1 LVITMMPDTFFTLV
15 LRRIARR
22 HAVPWLLRGLAAGA
36 VAAALVLL
44 IARVVPLAIAQSAVA
59 WWALGTGVALAVVGA
74 GMAWLRRPAPDA
86 AVRRAD
92 RLLGLR
98 DRLTTAWEYAGGEAP
113 ILRLQRADLA
123 AQAEHVDMRRDLPL
137 TPSRRDVVAPAVGT
151 AVLLAVLLLPNPQ
164 DQVLAVHTTTH
175 TRIAHATTHVAQ
187 AQHSTGTLPRT
198 TLAALP
204 KADRLRQ
211 RQIARVLARLQHQLA
226 AARTPAQ
233 ALKAIAQ
240 AQDALKRLANT
251 QAAAQQAALSALAS
265 SLLRSA
271 ATRPLAKALRQ
282 GNPAS
287 IAAATRNLAA
297 RLAHMSAAQRA
308 DVARTMQAAA
318 NAAARDPSLSQALQ
332 NAATSLAQ
340 QDTSGAQSALAAV
353 GRQAAADAARAG
365 QQTALNAANTALDNA
380 RNDVSGLSHGTSGSP
395 SGSRGGG
402 AGSGK
407 PGQGTAGTGRG
418 AAQTGQGS
426 GQGAGRGH
434 GKGQGQGAG
443 QGNGKGQGGKG
454 NGNGK
459 GQGSGQGQGT
469 GQSQGQGAG
478 VGQGQGSGST
488 AGQGQGGG
496 KGGGGARGG
505 NGGKGSAATGQRIYV
520 PGPQGRGPS
529 STTNGVPSAPAGGS
543 PQPWRAVLPAY
554 ERAARASLETS
565 ALPPDQRA
573 LVKRYFDQLSH

>member
-1 LVITMMPDTFFTLV
+1 MIPDSFFTLV
-15 LRRIARR
+15 LRRIAWR

-36 VAAALVLL
+36 AAAALVLL
-44 IARVVPLAIAQSAVA
+44 IARVLPLAFAQSAIA
-59 WWALGTGVALAVVGA
+59 WCALGAGVVLVVAGA
-74 GMAWLRRPAPDA
+74 GMAWLRRPAPAA

-92 RLLGLR
+92 HLLGLC
-98 DRLTTAWEYAGGEAP
+98 DRLTTAWEYAGREAP

-123 AQAEHVDMRRDLPL
+123 AQAEHVDVRRDLPL
-137 TPSRRDVVAPAVGT
+137 TPSRRDAVAPAVGT

-164 DQVLAVHTTTH
+164 AQVLAVRTTTH
-175 TRIAHATTHVAQ
+175 AHIAHATTHVAQ

-287 IAAATRNLAA
+287 IAAAMRNLAA

-340 QDTSGAQSALAAV
+340 QDTSGARSALAAA
-353 GRQAAADAARAG
+353 GRQASADAARAG
-365 QQTALNAANTALDNA
+365 QQSALNAANTALDNA
-380 RNDVSGLSHGTSGSP
+380 RNDVSGLSNSTSGSP
-395 SGSRGGG
+395 SASKGGG
-402 AGSGK
+402 AAGGK

-418 AAQTGQGS
+418 GAQTGQGS

-454 NGNGK
+454 NGNGTGR
-459 GQGSGQGQGT
+459 GQGQGQGT
-469 GQSQGQGAG
+469 GQGQGQGAG
-478 VGQGQGSGST
+478 VGQGQGSSST

-505 NGGKGSAATGQRIYV
+505 NGNGGKGVAASGQKVYV

-529 STTNGVPSAPAGGS
+529 STTTGTPSAPAGGS
-543 PQPWRAVLPAY
+543 PQPWRAVLPTY
-554 ERAARASLETS
+554 ERAARASLENS
-565 ALPPDQRA
+565 SLPPDQRA

>member
-1 LVITMMPDTFFTLV
+1 MMPDSFFTLV
-15 LRRIARR
+15 LRRIAWR

-44 IARVVPLAIAQSAVA
+44 IARVLPPASAPSVIA
-59 WWALGTGVALAVVGA
+59 WWALGAGVALAVAGA
-74 GMAWLRRPAPDA
+74 GVAWLRRPAPDA

-92 RLLGLR
+92 RLLGLC

-123 AQAEHVDMRRDLPL
+123 AQAEHVNVRRDLPL
-137 TPSRRDVVAPAVGT
+137 TPSRRDAVAPVVGT
-151 AVLLAVLLLPNPQ
+151 AALLAVLLLPNPQ
-164 DQVLAVHTTTH
+164 DQVLAVRTTTH
-175 TRIAHATTHVAQ
+175 ARIAHATTHVTQ
-187 AQHSTGTLPRT
+187 AQRLAGTLPRAT
-198 TLAALP
+198 RAALP

-211 RQIARVLARLQHQLA
+211 RQIARVLAHLQHQLA

-271 ATRPLAKALRQ
+271 ATRPLGKALRQ

-287 IAAATRNLAA
+287 IAAAMRNLAA

-318 NAAARDPSLSQALQ
+318 NAAAGDPSLSQALQ

-340 QDTSGAQSALAAV
+340 QDTSGAQSALAAA

-380 RNDVSGLSHGTSGSP
+380 RNDVSGLSNRASGSP
-395 SGSRGGG
+395 SGSKAGG
-402 AGSGK
+402 AGGGK

-418 AAQTGQGS
+418 GPTQTGQGK

-443 QGNGKGQGGKG
+443 QGKGKGQG
-454 NGNGK
+454 
-459 GQGSGQGQGT
+459 QGQGQGT
-469 GQSQGQGAG
+469 GQGQGQGAG

-488 AGQGQGGG
+488 AGQGRGGG

-505 NGGKGSAATGQRIYV
+505 NGGKGSAATGQRIYI
-520 PGPQGRGPS
+520 PGNQGQGPS
-529 STTNGVPSAPAGGS
+529 TTTSGTPSAPAGGS
-543 PQPWRAVLPAY
+543 PQPWRSVLPAY
-554 ERAARASLETS
+554 ERAARASLENS

>member
-1 LVITMMPDTFFTLV
+1 MMPDSFFALV
-15 LRRIARR
+15 LRRIAWR

-36 VAAALVLL
+36 IVAALVLL
-44 IARVVPLAIAQSAVA
+44 IARVAPLAIAQSTIV
-59 WWALGTGVALAVVGA
+59 WWALGAGVALAVAGA

-123 AQAEHVDMRRDLPL
+123 AQAERVDVHRDLPL
-137 TPSRRDVVAPAVGT
+137 IPPRREAVAPVVGT
-151 AVLLAVLLLPNPQ
+151 AVLLAALLLPNPQ
-164 DQVLAVHTTTH
+164 ARIPAARATTH
-175 TRIAHATTHVAQ
+175 AHIAHATARVAQ
-187 AQHSTGTLPRT
+187 AQHSTGTLPRA
-198 TLAALP
+198 TLAGLP

-211 RQIARVLARLQHQLA
+211 LQIARVLARLQHQLA

-271 ATRPLAKALRQ
+271 ATRPLANALRQ
-282 GNPAS
+282 SNPAS
-287 IAAATRNLAA
+287 ITAATRNLAA
-297 RLAHMSAAQRA
+297 RLARMSAAQRA
-308 DVARTMQAAA
+308 HLARTMQAAA
-318 NAAARDPSLSQALQ
+318 NAATGDPSLSQALQ

-340 QDTSGAQSALAAV
+340 QDTSGAQSALAAA

-380 RNDVSGLSHGTSGSP
+380 RNDVSGLSNSTSGSP

-402 AGSGK
+402 AGGGK
-407 PGQGTAGTGRG
+407 PGQGTAGAGRG

-426 GQGAGRGH
+426 GQGAGR

-454 NGNGK
+454 QGNGNGR

-469 GQSQGQGAG
+469 GQGQGQGQGA
-478 VGQGQGSGST
+478 GQGQGSGST

-496 KGGGGARGG
+496 NGGGGARGG
-505 NGGKGSAATGQRIYV
+505 NGGKGGAATGQRIYI
-520 PGPQGRGPS
+520 PGPQGQGPS
-529 STTNGVPSAPAGGS
+529 STTNGNPSAPAGGS
-543 PQPWRAVLPAY
+543 PQPWRSVLPAY
-554 ERAARASLETS
+554 ERAARASLENS
-565 ALPPDQRA
+565 SLPPNQRA